1 MSFNIALGI
10 AKVLHECKI
19 KVKLYSTKDPNKFIF
34 VSEMGDNILFEFCPN
49 DRYSIS
55 IQSDIIQNMS
65 FYDACQLLKEL
76 LTIHT
81 WG

>member
-10 AKVLHECKI
+10 ANVLHECKI

-34 VSEMGDNILFEFCPN
+34 VSEIGDEIIFEFCPR
-49 DRYSIS
+49 DIYSIS
-55 IQSDIIQNMS
+55 VQSTTIQNMS
-65 FYDACQLLKEL
+65 FGNACQCLESL
-76 LTIHT
+76 LTVHI